1 MARKSQIM
9 QLLQGENTL
18 LNPIPHQDPGRFCQ
32 VFFPLR
38 HIWLQSHTIRSV
50 ETGQIIIRLMT
61 TKTTKN

>member
-1 MARKSQIM
+1 M

-38 HIWLQSHTIRSV
+38 HI
-50 ETGQIIIRLMT
+50 
-61 TKTTKN
+61 